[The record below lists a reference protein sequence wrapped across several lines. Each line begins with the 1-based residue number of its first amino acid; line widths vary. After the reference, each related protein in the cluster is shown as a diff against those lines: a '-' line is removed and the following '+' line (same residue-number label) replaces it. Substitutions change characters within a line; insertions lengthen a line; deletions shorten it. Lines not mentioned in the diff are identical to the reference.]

1 MTASRD
7 PQKRSGR
14 ATLETSA
21 GGVVYR
27 VHDGEPMFLLIRDSY
42 QNWGFP
48 KGHLETDEPPAAAA
62 LREVREETGLD
73 DVALDGTIDTIDWF
87 FRFRGRLVHKVCHFY
102 LMRSDASDT
111 TPQRAEGITA
121 CRWATFPEATKL
133 VSYANARDVLM
144 RANAMVRGEDPTAD
158 PAQAPT
164 PRAGVRTGVR
174 TGMRTEPSH

>member
-1 MTASRD
+1 MSRD
-7 PQKRSGR
+7 PQKRAGR

-27 VHDGEPMFLLIRDSY
+27 VENGEPLFLLIRDSY
-42 QNWGFP
+42 SNWGFP
-48 KGHLETDEPPAAAA
+48 KGHLETDEPPDVAA

-73 DVALDGTIDTIDWF
+73 DVALDGAIDTIDWF

-102 LMRSDASDT
+102 LMRSDASTT

-121 CRWATFPEATKL
+121 CRWATFHDATKL
-133 VSYANARDVLM
+133 VSYVNARDVLR
-144 RANAMVRGEDPTAD
+144 RANAMVRGDDPASD

-164 PRAGVRTGVR
+164 PRAGVH
-174 TGMRTEPSH
+174 TEPSR